1 MYNVVGSRQ
10 MAWLIFGDFNG
21 TGGPPIHHRTKNMGS
36 GGHRRAQNDEKK
48 VSVAVPMESSS
59 SNEPAGAAKE
69 DSIAETHHL
78 DGYAQKLKNSKP
90 KQKLMAEE
98 NAKNS
103 GSAEKKSLV
112 SVPWRVPH
120 NKRGEKHPGFNF
132 DYSPPKT
139 HPPSHN

>member
-1 MYNVVGSRQ
+1 MSVVSCLLPLLLCLSLH
-10 MAWLIFGDFNG
+10 ACNA
-21 TGGPPIHHRTKNMGS
+21 
-36 GGHRRAQNDEKK
+36 RRIATADQKFHISNQNDEKK
-48 VSVAVPMESSS
+48 VSVTVPMESSS